1 MLFSVLKV
9 KDKEYKLRLPMKG
22 LINLEKRLGFNPINV
37 LNTNSSDGIPSFEGM
52 MVVIQEALQAYQ
64 HGSTLDDAYNLYDEY
79 IENDGTFQGF
89 VLEFMKIF
97 TTCGLMS
104 EKQIE
109 QAENDMK
116 QVEAQTN
123 KTKKAKN

>member
-1 MLFSVLKV
+1 MMFSVLKV
-9 KDKEYKLRLPMKG
+9 KDKEYKLRLPMRG

-37 LNTNSSDGIPSFEGM
+37 LNTNNDGLPSFEDM
-52 MVVIQEALQAYQ
+52 MVVVQESLQAYQ

-79 IENDGTFQGF
+79 IANDGTFQGF
-89 VLEFMKIF
+89 ILEFMKIF

-104 EKQIE
+104 EKQIA

-116 QVEAQTN
+116 QAEVQEN

>member
-37 LNTNSSDGIPSFEGM
+37 LNTNSNDGLPNFEDM
-52 MVVIQEALQAYQ
+52 MVVIQESLQAYQ
-64 HGSTLDDAYNLYDEY
+64 HGSTLEDAYNLYDEY
-79 IENDGTFQGF
+79 IETDGTFQGF
-89 VLEFMKIF
+89 ILEFMKIF
-97 TTCGLMS
+97 ITCGLMS

>member
-37 LNTNSSDGIPSFEGM
+37 LNTNSSDGLPSFEGM

-79 IENDGTFQGF
+79 IENGGTFQDF

-97 TTCGLMS
+97 TTCSLMS
-104 EKQIE
+104 EKQIA

-116 QVEAQTN
+116 EAEAQIN

>member
-37 LNTNSSDGIPSFEGM
+37 LNTNSSDGLPSFEGM

-79 IENDGTFQGF
+79 IENGGTFQDF

-104 EKQIE
+104 EKQIA

-116 QVEAQTN
+116 EAEAQSN